1 MHYEWRKLRADQL
14 REQARK
20 EAIVI
25 LPVAT
30 IEQHGPHL
38 PVEGDSMLGEA
49 VAART
54 AEKVQAKGQEVLV
67 LPALW
72 TGLRRHDH
80 SGQRDLH
87 RRRRRRG
94 EIRTTPRVQTHR
106 AAERAWRQRQCPPPL
121 ADGLTPKLGVPIV
134 QFSYRYA
141 ATVAIARIL
150 ETEGGLQH
158 GCEAETAMMMAVR
171 KPRLLRSH
179 GRGPPGRMRS
189 IGAQRPASSSALS
202 LEPHSRRCAEHWLFR
217 CAC

>member
-72 TGLRRHDH
+72 TGLRRHNH

-106 AAERAWRQRQCPPPL
+106 AAERAWRQRQCPPPPRRRPDAEAGR
-121 ADGLTPKLGVPIV
+121 ADRAV
-134 QFSYRYA
+134 QLPVRRHRRDRQDPGDGRRIA
-141 ATVAIARIL
+141 ARL
-150 ETEGGLQH
+150 RSRDRDDDGRPETAPSSAAWSWTRGPNEIDRR
-158 GCEAETAMMMAVR
+158 AETGFIV
-171 KPRLLRSH
+171 
-179 GRGPPGRMRS
+179 
-189 IGAQRPASSSALS
+189 GAQPRTAFAPL
-202 LEPHSRRCAEHWLFR
+202 C
-217 CAC
+217 